1 MPLLPS
7 SVPCASP
14 LQSPSLILAS
24 SSAYRQQLLH
34 KLQLPFTCH
43 SPNIDETALPNESAE
58 GLVRRLA
65 EQKARALSHLYP
77 HSLIIGSDQVCVNP
91 RSIGPDGVHQSQ
103 ILGKPHT
110 LARAHAQLLAASGQ
124 RITFYTGL
132 AVYDVANDQL
142 RSLVEP
148 FSVVF
153 RILTAAQIDRY
164 LEREP
169 ALDCAGAFKCE
180 GLGISLFERMEGRDP
195 NTLVGLPL
203 MGLVDLLGQ
212 FGVQVP

>member
-1 MPLLPS
+1 MPSAL
-7 SVPCASP
+7 
-14 LQSPSLILAS
+14 PSLILAS
-24 SSAYRQQLLH
+24 SSVYRQQLLA
-34 KLQLPFTCH
+34 KLQLPFTSH
-43 SPNIDETALPNESAE
+43 SPDIDETALPDEHPEA
-58 GLVRRLA
+58 LVLRLA

-77 HSLIIGSDQVCVNP
+77 HSLIIGSDQVCVNT
-91 RSIGPDGVHQSQ
+91 SK

-110 LARAHAQLLAASGQ
+110 LANARAQLLAASGR

-132 AVYDVANDQL
+132 AVYDVAKLQM

-153 RILTAAQIDRY
+153 RTLSDAQVDRY

-195 NTLVGLPL
+195 NALVGLPL
-203 MGLVDLLGQ
+203 IALVDLLAEC
-212 FGVQVP
+212 GVQVP